1 MKRKT
6 KLKGRLIKTVFI
18 IIPILVMI
26 SIYFI
31 TETIYQRN
39 LDQSYE
45 TLKCQ
50 KESEV
55 RRLVSEVDGY
65 IDYTSKTNL
74 EEEEKYVIRFSVD
87 QMNKQKD
94 IHCFLF
100 DTDLNLKKEYNGILH
115 EDDEKFLNNLN
126 KEEIKNKII
135 SNGNNGNFSL
145 KINEEEYDF
154 YWQAVPTEY
163 TEYYVL
169 LATTKSSIIPNKAIN
184 TCKSFISVLNIIL
197 AISLYGNIYLSENNI
212 IKKKEN

>member
-31 TETIYQRN
+31 TETIYQNN
-39 LDQSYE
+39 LEQSYQ
-45 TLKCQ
+45 TLKHQ

>member
-31 TETIYQRN
+31 TETIYQNN
-39 LDQSYE
+39 LEQSYQ
-45 TLKCQ
+45 TLKHQ

-65 IDYTSKTNL
+65 MDYMSKSNL
-74 EEEEKYVIRFSVD
+74 EENEKYVVKFSVN
-87 QMNKQKD
+87 QINKQKD
-94 IHCFLF
+94 VYCYLL
-100 DTDLNLKKEYNGILH
+100 DTNLDLKKEYNGILH
-115 EDDEKFLNNLN
+115 EDEEELLKEINKEVLTENIKDELNN
-126 KEEIKNKII
+126 
-135 SNGNNGNFSL
+135 NFSL
-145 KINEEEYDF
+145 NIKGTEYDF
-154 YWQAVPTEY
+154 YWQRIPTNY

-169 LATTKSSIIPNKAIN
+169 LATTKGSVTPNEAIN
-184 TCKSFISVLNIIL
+184 TCKSFISILNIVL